1 MLARKKPANPGHVAD
16 ARARGRLQRA
26 SRAIIAKGSGMLYR
40 MDGSGPIKEKT
51 LRGVKGIATALLAMI
66 FTLAFGWPGS
76 VASLWAQTATNP
88 LLAPLPPP
96 AAPAQ
101 LPAPVTTAIAPVL
114 APVPTPPQASPTP
127 SARAFN
133 CSCFGRATGTHWMG
147 QVTAPGY
154 FNARQAAVGACLAYN
169 ERREPQSPLQNT
181 RASGATTVPIL
192 PGSDVPGTATRL
204 GQTLPGA
211 LNFSTAQQL
220 QMCSNCLC
228 D

>member
-1 MLARKKPANPGHVAD
+1 
-16 ARARGRLQRA
+16 
-26 SRAIIAKGSGMLYR
+26 MLYR
-40 MDGSGPIKEKT
+40 MDALGSIKGKT
-51 LRGVKGIATALLAMI
+51 LRSVKGIAIGLLAAI
-66 FTLAFGWPGS
+66 FTLAFGWPRPL
-76 VASLWAQTATNP
+76 ASLWAQTATNP
-88 LLAPLPPP
+88 LIAPVPPP

-127 SARAFN
+127 SLRAFN

-154 FNARQAAVGACLAYN
+154 FNARQAAVGACLSYN
-169 ERREPQSPLQNT
+169 ERREPPSAFQSM
-181 RASGATTVPIL
+181 RASGSTSVTSGSTSVPVL
-192 PGSDVPGTATRL
+192 PGADVPGASTQI
-204 GQTLPGA
+204 GQRLPGV

-220 QMCSNCLC
+220 QMCSNCFC